1 MCSYCVVTD
10 MSVQLS
16 AYPSEW
22 FGYAADG
29 RRAAPKRDGA
39 RIFSHREREVQIGH
53 IDAASHLSAAPAAVW
68 QVLTDPRSWDQWF
81 AVHDSWVAQ
90 PPDGLKVGTRLG
102 AKIRMLG
109 ITDTL
114 DWVVETIDDGTRMEL
129 TGTGL
134 QGLSVRLMFRLS
146 PAGSGSWITASAQFS
161 GALLSP
167 AILDAVEADGVS
179 QLIGSLAGLDAL
191 ATQAQAQQARPQLR
205 LVHSVR

>member
-1 MCSYCVVTD
+1 MT
-10 MSVQLS
+10 VQLP

-53 IDAASHLSAAPAAVW
+53 IDAASHLVATPAAVW
-68 QVLTDPRSWDQWF
+68 QVLTDPRTWDKWF
-81 AVHDSWVAQ
+81 AVHDSWVAE
-90 PPDGLKVGTRLG
+90 PPDSLEVGTRLST
-102 AKIRMLG
+102 KICMLG

-114 DWVVETIDDGTRMEL
+114 DWVVESVDDGARIEL
-129 TGTGL
+129 AGTGL

-146 PAGSGSWITASAQFS
+146 PAGSGSWITASGQFS

-167 AILDAVEADGVS
+167 AILDAVEADGVC
-179 QLIGSLAGLDAL
+179 QLIGSLAGLDGL
-191 ATQAQAQQARPQLR
+191 ARQAQAQAVAARPQLR